1 VPTGRGAHACGTA
14 NGWASSGG
22 WGATGGR
29 VRGAGRCPA
38 HGVSGRALS
47 DAEGR
52 PTPKAVRLLV
62 LSAPPLVRTRAGAA
76 RMCTAYA
83 GDLPVHAT
91 PGAPFLV
98 SNRPRPSGHR
108 PYRRPKKDPARI
120 LAFEALRAVDER
132 DAYANLVL
140 PRMLEK
146 ARAQG
151 GFDSRDA
158 ALATELVYGTLR
170 WQGTYDAVIAECVDR
185 PLREVDP
192 PVLDVLALGAH
203 QLLGTRIPSHA
214 GVSATVELARVVLGD
229 GRAKFVNAV
238 LRRIAAD
245 DLDGWLERIAPPY
258 DEDPEEHLG
267 VRYAH
272 PRWIV
277 SALWDAL
284 GGGSRGMEELLA
296 ADNERPRVTLAARP
310 GRSTVDELLTGD
322 AEPGHWSPCA
332 VRLAEGGEPGAVEAV
347 REGRAG
353 VQDEGS
359 QLVALALANAPLAPG
374 SSPGTGGEPES
385 GEAESGELSED
396 RAEGREPLG
405 GERGRPRD
413 RWWLDGCAGP
423 GGKAALLA
431 ALAAARGA
439 ALVAADKQVHR
450 ARLVARALEGN
461 PGPYDVVAADS
472 TRPPWRPGS
481 FDRVLVDVPCT
492 GLGALRRRPEARWRR
507 EAEDVPGFAPLQRG
521 LLREALR
528 AVRVGGVVGYATCS
542 PHLAETRA
550 VVDELRAETG
560 AELLDARPLLPGVPA
575 LGEGPDVQLWPHLHG
590 TDAMYLALLRRTD

>member
-1 VPTGRGAHACGTA
+1 
-14 NGWASSGG
+14 
-22 WGATGGR
+22 
-29 VRGAGRCPA
+29 
-38 HGVSGRALS
+38 
-47 DAEGR
+47 
-52 PTPKAVRLLV
+52 
-62 LSAPPLVRTRAGAA
+62 
-76 RMCTAYA
+76 M
-83 GDLPVHAT
+83 
-91 PGAPFLV
+91 
-98 SNRPRPSGHR
+98 SNRPRHPGHR
-108 PYRRPKKDPARI
+108 PYRRPRKDPARI

-140 PRMLEK
+140 PPLLEK
-146 ARAQG
+146 ARAEG
-151 GFDSRDA
+151 DFDSRDA

-170 WQGTYDAVIAECVDR
+170 RQGTYDAIIAECVDR

-238 LRRIAAD
+238 LRKIAAD

-267 VRYAH
+267 VRHAH

-310 GRSTVDELLTGD
+310 GRSTVDELLVGD
-322 AEPGHWSPCA
+322 AEYGHWSPCA
-332 VRLAEGGEPGAVEAV
+332 VRLAEGGEPAAIEAV

-359 QLVALALANAPLAPG
+359 QLVALALANAPLAPA
-374 SSPGTGGEPES
+374 SSP
-385 GEAESGELSED
+385 D
-396 RAEGREPLG
+396 AEGDAASP
-405 GERGRPRD
+405 PRD
-413 RWWLDGCAGP
+413 EWWLDGCAGP

-431 ALAAARGA
+431 ALATERGA
-439 ALVAADKQVHR
+439 TLVAAEKQPHR

-461 PGPYDVVAADS
+461 PGPYGVVAADT
-472 TRPPWRPGS
+472 TRAAWRPGA
-481 FDRVLVDVPCT
+481 FDRALVDVPCT

-507 EAEDVPGFAPLQRG
+507 GPEDVPGFAPLQRG

-528 AVRVGGVVGYATCS
+528 AVRIGGVVGYATCS
-542 PHLAETRA
+542 PHLAETRP
-550 VVDELRAETG
+550 VVDDLREETG

-575 LGEGPDVQLWPHLHG
+575 LGEGPDIQLWPHLHG
-590 TDAMYLALLRRTD
+590 TDAMYLALLRRID